1 MGSMGGAGN
10 AWERSDRPNGRIYC
24 FGDYRFYP
32 DRQLL
37 LRHNEPISLG
47 SRELDLLH
55 ALVLNAGTTV
65 GKQEL
70 MQFAWPNTFVHDA
83 NLKVNIAGLRRALRS
98 SSPEVRY
105 ITTVPGRGYCFVA
118 PLQILEPPTDKGTPA
133 AVRANTGKLPTAWPL
148 IGREQSLAEVD
159 DALSETRLLTIVG
172 AAGVGKTSLAVAQA
186 ARSADRF
193 EDGVCFVDLSA
204 IDDPQFVVPA
214 IAFALGRDSNF
225 VNTFAGLAEVLR
237 GRSMLLVLD
246 NCEHLS
252 SGVASVADYLCHL
265 LPSLSLVA
273 TSREPL
279 RCRLEAVYR
288 LPPLPCPPEGNDPDA
303 GGVLSF
309 SAVQLLVHRAQ
320 AQGYRLEEAHLPA
333 LAAISRRLD
342 GIALAI
348 ELAASR
354 LATQSP
360 ADLLAI
366 LERSFATLVS
376 ERNASAPRHKTLMA
390 TLGWSYQLL
399 SANEAKLL
407 RHLSI
412 FSGGFGLEDAVGA
425 ATHLQK
431 NPEDIAA
438 WLENLA
444 SKSLLTASYR
454 EGRRWHRLL
463 DTTRSFASERLRE
476 ADELP
481 TAMIGYSL
489 YLLSRFEQA
498 EAEWTWRTREDWAE
512 RYGPSG
518 NDLRR
523 AIDWA
528 FGEGENAELGIR
540 LTVAGITLWREQSS
554 FLENRSRVQTAL
566 EAANAL
572 PNCDRSLKMKLIA
585 VQGINLCQ
593 AREIASAVELLK
605 EGIRLSIEL
614 NNIEYRARMSG
625 LMAGAQFFM
634 GRHREA
640 LASLSQLRAII
651 DVTDTSS
658 VEPDIRW
665 HELMIG
671 FCRGGISPAY
681 DGLEKLAR
689 EYSTV
694 SRRSQV
700 SRFVIDRFVA
710 IRTFGAVA
718 AWAVGKPRQA
728 LDTAA
733 EAVEAATNLE
743 HAVSSVFVLGLGA
756 IPVALFSGLFDVA
769 QQWVDLL
776 CRNIVLIQ
784 DEVWAPNARLYQA
797 AIDRAHRV
805 PGALE
810 RMRSAI
816 DEMIESEML
825 VHAPIR
831 LALLA
836 DGALLEDRLDIAEAA
851 VAQAFQYSRQN
862 GEHWSDAELV
872 RLRAMISWRHGDL
885 LNARRLLSKAIQI
898 AEKDSALSFQLRAT
912 ICLAEL
918 ELQSVSAEGALGRL
932 ALLYRQF
939 GEDSSSADLV
949 KARALLETRHGD
961 AGGQRR

>member
-1 MGSMGGAGN
+1 VSIGGRDIAT
-10 AWERSDRPNGRIYC
+10 ERADKPDGRTYC
-24 FGDYRFYP
+24 FGDYRFHP

-37 LRHNEPISLG
+37 LRCNQPIPLG
-47 SRELDLLH
+47 SRALDLLH
-55 ALVLNAGTTV
+55 ALIRNAGTTLS
-65 GKQEL
+65 KQEL

-98 SSPEVRY
+98 GATETPY
-105 ITTVPGRGYCFVA
+105 IATVPGRGYRFVA
-118 PLQILEPPTDKGTPA
+118 PLQILDPPTDKAAPA
-133 AVRANTGKLPTAWPL
+133 AARANTGKLPPALPL
-148 IGREQSLAEVD
+148 IGREQAIAEVY

-172 AAGVGKTSLAVAQA
+172 AAGVGKTSLAIALA
-186 ARSADRF
+186 SRSADRF
-193 EDGVCFVDLSA
+193 EDGVCYVDLSA
-204 IDDPQFVVPA
+204 IDDPQFIVPA

-225 VNTFAGLAEVLR
+225 VNTFDGLAAVLR
-237 GRSMLLVLD
+237 GRSMMLVLD

-265 LPSLSLVA
+265 LSSLSIVA
-273 TSREPL
+273 TSREHL
-279 RCRLEAVYR
+279 RCRFELVYR
-288 LPPLPCPPEGNDPDA
+288 LPPLLYPPEGNDADA
-303 GGVLSF
+303 AGAMSF

-320 AQGYRLEEAHLPA
+320 AQGYHLKEPDRPA
-333 LAAISRRLD
+333 LAAISRRLN

-348 ELAASR
+348 ELAASQ
-354 LATQSP
+354 LATRS
-360 ADLLAI
+360 AEALSTI
-366 LERSFATLVS
+366 LESSFATLVS
-376 ERNASAPRHKTLMA
+376 ETDATPARHKTLMA
-390 TLGWSYQLL
+390 TLGWSYRLL
-399 SANEAKLL
+399 SEHEARLL
-407 RHLSI
+407 RYLSI

-431 NPEDIAA
+431 GGDEIAT

-454 EGRRWHRLL
+454 EGRRWYRLL
-463 DTTRSFASERLRE
+463 DTTRSFTSEQLRQ
-476 ADELP
+476 AGELP
-481 TAMIGYSL
+481 AAMIGYSL

-523 AIDWA
+523 AIDWS

-540 LTVAGITLWREQSS
+540 LTVAGITLWCEQSS
-554 FLENRSRVQTAL
+554 FLENRARVQTAL
-566 EAANAL
+566 DAAKAL
-572 PNCDRSLKMKLIA
+572 PACDRSLEMRLIA

-593 AREIASAVELLK
+593 AREFASAVELLEK
-605 EGIRLSIEL
+605 GIGLANEL
-614 NNIEYRARMSG
+614 GNIEYRARMSG

-634 GRHREA
+634 GRHSAA
-640 LASLSQLRAII
+640 LASLSQLRAIF
-651 DVTDTSS
+651 DVADISS

-671 FCRGGISPAY
+671 FCRGGISHAH

-710 IRTFGAVA
+710 IRTFRAVA
-718 AWAVGKPRQA
+718 AWVIGKPRLA
-728 LDTAA
+728 LETAE
-733 EAVEAATNLE
+733 EAVGAATSLE

-769 QQWVDLL
+769 QEWVDLL
-776 CRNIVLIQ
+776 CHNIALIQ

-797 AIDRAHRV
+797 AIDHARGL

-810 RMRSAI
+810 RMRGAI
-816 DEMIESEML
+816 DEMIQSEML

-836 DGALLEDRLDIAEAA
+836 DGALLGDRLDIAETAL
-851 VAQAFQYSRQN
+851 AQAFHYSRQN
-862 GEHWSDAELV
+862 GERWSDAELL
-872 RLRAMISWRHGDL
+872 RLRAMISWRRGDL
-885 LNARRLLSKAIQI
+885 LHAKRLVKEAIQV
-898 AEKDSALSFQLRAT
+898 AERDCALSFQLRAA
-912 ICLAEL
+912 IGLAEF
-918 ELQSVSAEGALGRL
+918 ELQSGSDEGALGSL
-932 ALLYRQF
+932 ALLYRRF
-939 GEDSSSADLV
+939 DDNFSSADLV
-949 KARALLETRHGD
+949 RARARVHDRTSGLR
-961 AGGQRR
+961 